1 MEASTL
7 PPRPCMHASPALA
20 ALVLIVEDE
29 AEIADILT
37 AYLER
42 EGLRTL
48 RAANGHTA
56 LDLHR
61 SARPDLVLLDV
72 QLPRLDGWSVLT
84 QLRQRGETPVIM
96 LTALDQDLDK
106 LTALRMG
113 ADDYVVKPFNPAEVA
128 ARVRA
133 VLRRTQARKNPAPA
147 PIRVGPIEIDAE
159 AHSAV
164 VYDNEGRALPL
175 PLTLT
180 EFRLLACLAAQP
192 RRCFSRSHLIEHCL
206 PESDALERVIDSHL
220 SKLRRKLQL
229 AGQEG
234 LIETVRGIGYRLWPW
249 D

>member
-1 MEASTL
+1 
-7 PPRPCMHASPALA
+7 MHASPALA

-29 AEIADILT
+29 AEIADILA

-48 RAANGHTA
+48 RAADGQIA
-56 LDLHR
+56 LDMHR
-61 SARPDLVLLDV
+61 SMRPDLVLLDV

-133 VLRRTQARKNPAPA
+133 VLRRTLRSSRVDAPSA
-147 PIRVGPIEIDAE
+147 LRVGPLLIDTA
-159 AHSAV
+159 
-164 VYDNEGRALPL
+164 
-175 PLTLT
+175 TT
-180 EFRLLACLAAQP
+180 
-192 RRCFSRSHLIEHCL
+192 RCMWKATATATNCC
-206 PESDALERVIDSHL
+206 
-220 SKLRRKLQL
+220 
-229 AGQEG
+229 
-234 LIETVRGIGYRLWPW
+234 
-249 D
+249 

>member
-7 PPRPCMHASPALA
+7 RPRPCMHASPALA

-48 RAANGHTA
+48 RAADGHSA

-133 VLRRTQARKNPAPA
+133 VLRRTLRGSRVDAPTA
-147 PIRVGPIEIDAE
+147 LRAGPLLID
-159 AHSAV
+159 SATHAV
-164 VYDNEGRALPL
+164 HVEGDGYSHEVL
-175 PLTLT
+175 LTLT
-180 EFRLLACLAAQP
+180 EFAAALHGAGADPHLQPQRTDARMPAGKRGAGAHGRQPCQQSCAASWMKWAWSMFRPACAVSAT
-192 RRCFSRSHLIEHCL
+192 
-206 PESDALERVIDSHL
+206 
-220 SKLRRKLQL
+220 
-229 AGQEG
+229 G
-234 LIETVRGIGYRLWPW
+234 
-249 D
+249 

>member
-48 RAANGHTA
+48 RAADGHTA

-133 VLRRTQARKNPAPA
+133 VLRRTLRAARVDAPTA
-147 PIRVGPIEIDAE
+147 LRVGPLLIDWGTPCRAR
-159 AHSAV
+159 
-164 VYDNEGRALPL
+164 GRR
-175 PLTLT
+175 
-180 EFRLLACLAAQP
+180 RLQP
-192 RRCFSRSHLIEHCL
+192 RGPAHAHRIQAAALHGPGAHAHLQ
-206 PESDALERVIDSHL
+206 PQRTDARMPAR
-220 SKLRRKLQL
+220 KRGAGAYRRQPRQQAAPQ
-229 AGQEG
+229 AG
-234 LIETVRGIGYRLWPW
+234 
-249 D
+249 

>member
-7 PPRPCMHASPALA
+7 RPRPCMHASPALA

-48 RAANGHTA
+48 RAADGHSA

-113 ADDYVVKPFNPAEVA
+113 
-128 ARVRA
+128 
-133 VLRRTQARKNPAPA
+133 
-147 PIRVGPIEIDAE
+147 
-159 AHSAV
+159 
-164 VYDNEGRALPL
+164 
-175 PLTLT
+175 LTT
-180 EFRLLACLAAQP
+180 TSS
-192 RRCFSRSHLIEHCL
+192 SRSIQPKWQRACAPCCGVRCVARAWTHRPHC
-206 PESDALERVIDSHL
+206 ARA
-220 SKLRRKLQL
+220 RC
-229 AGQEG
+229 
-234 LIETVRGIGYRLWPW
+234 
-249 D
+249 